1 MNPFTLMLL
10 RMMTADAVNILR
22 NVNEVV
28 DLSSD
33 ADVSQIGLNKKLD

>member
-1 MNPFTLMLL
+1 
-10 RMMTADAVNILR
+10 MMTADAVNILR